1 MADPALQQK
10 AEEIEEIYAD
20 FRAEL
25 LLLKRRQEQAIDE
38 FIKTLERRKA
48 DKIRKELGLP

>member
-25 LLLKRRQEQAIDE
+25 LLLKKRQEQAIEE